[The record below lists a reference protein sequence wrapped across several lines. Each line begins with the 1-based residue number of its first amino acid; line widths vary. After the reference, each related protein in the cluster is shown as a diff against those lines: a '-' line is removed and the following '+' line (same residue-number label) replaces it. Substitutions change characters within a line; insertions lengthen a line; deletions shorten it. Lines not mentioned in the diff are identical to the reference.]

1 MKTETEPKQTPLER
15 LIEKMKIR
23 CEINSKAGDE
33 LSFSRMVAYSNVI
46 EIAESLL
53 PEERKV
59 IEGAHKAGQLSASVA
74 ASDSEATEYFTTKF
88 KQ

>member
-1 MKTETEPKQTPLER
+1 MKEQTPLER
-15 LIEKMKIR
+15 LIEIL
-23 CEINSKAGDE
+23 SKPRTLDE
-33 LSFSRMVAYSNVI
+33 WDSFDDI
-46 EIAESLL
+46 EEAKLLL

>member
-1 MKTETEPKQTPLER
+1 MKEQTPLQR
-15 LIEKMKIR
+15 LIEKLKIR

-53 PEERKV
+53 LEERKV
-59 IEGAHKAGQLSASVA
+59 IEEAWTDGNRQEHYDGTEMSASKYY
-74 ASDSEATEYFTTKF
+74 ETKF

>member
-1 MKTETEPKQTPLER
+1 MKTETEPKQTAMQR
-15 LIEKMKIR
+15 LIEKMKLGTQ
-23 CEINSKAGDE
+23 KAYGE
-33 LSFSRMVAYSNVI
+33 QVLSFEYFLKV
-46 EIAESLL
+46 AESLL